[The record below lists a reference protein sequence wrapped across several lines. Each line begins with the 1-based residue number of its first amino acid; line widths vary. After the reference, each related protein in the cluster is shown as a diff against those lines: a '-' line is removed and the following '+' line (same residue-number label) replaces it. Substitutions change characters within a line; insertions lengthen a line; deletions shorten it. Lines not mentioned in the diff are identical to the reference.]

1 MKTPFC
7 SLHRSPI
14 RTFTS
19 TYAPLPRMHSLP
31 MTAPSRTWTWL
42 QILVFGPTSAPSE
55 TSAVGWMVTWSR
67 ERTCSD
73 HLLAGLGAAHR
84 QAPVG
89 VFHSRHVD
97 VPQPALG
104 DQAPIVCC
112 RRRPA
117 GRVAQRPNDGTRPR
131 GGLPPR

>member
-1 MKTPFC
+1 
-7 SLHRSPI
+7 
-14 RTFTS
+14 
-19 TYAPLPRMHSLP
+19 MHSLP

-104 DQAPIVCC
+104 DQAPIVRC

-117 GRVAQRPNDGTRPR
+117 GAGARGRKDGIRQPR
-131 GGLPPR
+131 ELPPPR